1 MNEQL
6 TNKTCILKRN
16 MSLDF
21 PASKVELAGS
31 AGIFK
36 YPAAEQIME
45 DGQCQQMLKDSAKA
59 RTNRGI
65 TAKYHAAVAAVEQV
79 EKSDFGGSKTTV
91 ALNATGVT
99 LDDRVTKAT
108 AAINGAANFGA
119 TAVHANLHA
128 TTVSGLDVA
137 IFVPGDTAK
146 VQKGN
151 NNDGD
156 EEWDPDVGFDGES
169 TNGGADQQ
177 SEGEISIGSP
187 SVRGKEL
194 TLSRVAATQTK
205 RTVSAVSAVN
215 DRATTTF
222 KSGQQ
227 QIEETT
233 PILDAVQQKI
243 VNAPTAI
250 FDRHEAALISGQQQ
264 LIEKS
269 DPNNSQIIHTYG
281 RKATTMSKLA
291 SNLSN
296 TGQQQVTPA
305 ASPTNDRAP
314 TSGQQQHTELCLPL

>member
-1 MNEQL
+1 
-6 TNKTCILKRN
+6 

-59 RTNRGI
+59 RTDRGT
-65 TAKYHAAVAAVEQV
+65 TAKYHAVVAAVEQV

-99 LDDRVTKAT
+99 LDDGVTKAT
-108 AAINGAANFGA
+108 TAINGAANFGA

-128 TTVSGLDVA
+128 TAVSGLDVA

-146 VQKGN
+146 
-151 NNDGD
+151 
-156 EEWDPDVGFDGES
+156 
-169 TNGGADQQ
+169 
-177 SEGEISIGSP
+177 
-187 SVRGKEL
+187 
-194 TLSRVAATQTK
+194 
-205 RTVSAVSAVN
+205 
-215 DRATTTF
+215 
-222 KSGQQ
+222 Q
-227 QIEETT
+227 QIEETN
-233 PILDAVQQKI
+233 PILDAMQQKI

-250 FDRHEAALISGQQQ
+250 SDRHEAALISGQQQ

-269 DPNNSQIIHTYG
+269 DPNNLQIIHTYG
-281 RKATTMSKLA
+281 RKATTMSKLS

-296 TGQQQVTPA
+296 AGQQQVTPA

-314 TSGQQQHTELCLPL
+314 KSGQQQHTELRLPL